1 MTAKRVV
8 IIGAGFGGLKAAQV
22 LANQSVQIIL
32 IDKNNY
38 HTFTPLLYQVAT
50 CGLDASSVAY
60 PVRSIFRDVPNVNFL
75 LGEVSAID
83 YTNQSVTV
91 QAATGDIHH
100 EAYDY
105 LIIAAGSKTNYF
117 GKEAIERNSFG

>member
-1 MTAKRVV
+1 MTTKRVL

-22 LANQSVQIIL
+22 LANKAVQVTL

-50 CGLDASSVAY
+50 CGLDASAVAY

-83 YTNQSVTV
+83 YENQSVSV
-91 QAATGDIHH
+91 KAATGEMRH
-100 EAYDY
+100 ESYDY
-105 LIIAAGSKTNYF
+105 LLIAAGSKTNYF
-117 GKEAIERNSFG
+117 GKESIE